1 MKSLLSDI
9 KTSNTQLICTKV
21 IVFLT
26 FLLIPFLG
34 GNDLALF
41 YVNIDRFWI
50 ENIFTVLLI
59 FSIALLY
66 LGGYKN
72 QSDFFR
78 FFKFFLPFFALT
90 IISLGYSWNP
100 FGTILSINVLVLAA
114 CSVYL
119 FSLCPWKTIC
129 LAGLVSGG
137 VGCSVSAFIQHLV
150 LFPNLVSAFQQGMYA
165 HILKEQSSIP
175 FSSYSHHNMLGGYL
189 AFIFPLALYFVLWRK
204 EITAAG
210 GSIAASA
217 LIVAGV
223 VLSST
228 RIGLG
233 IVVLCLLATL
243 VLLLAARR
251 AKTGIPKLCGVLV
264 LGIIVSYSMLHMG
277 GTPKGA
283 GVQAVIAS
291 KTKAVYKDLGT
302 LNTRTDIWKNAFSA
316 FKNKPV
322 LGFGAGAFEYG
333 YRRYYDGGSYTIA
346 AHSTLVK
353 TGVELGIAGI
363 LAFLF
368 YLLGIALG
376 VKRRSKEQEPVFNFL
391 LLSALCGFLFGLIDF
406 SFDVTSHVV
415 TFFVVTSYFF
425 GTKPI
430 APRSEANSR
439 QGWKDFLVLFGATV
453 CLVGSLGFNGRLGVY
468 RAEMEAAG
476 SFQEDGLLVPA
487 LGVYRDAMKS
497 MPFLSGPYAGASS
510 VLVTTAGAER
520 NEKTRNEMIRE
531 LREYLDIMERMNDKD
546 SERYLSMARGFAA
559 LGDRKKADTYF
570 GEAVKYYPSSPR
582 YTCEIA
588 AYYFSLGLYDK
599 AIGCIRAFDQYIP
612 KFRTPHNPRGV
623 YIYDMRD
630 LESSVE
636 FARGNR
642 TAALAIARRNL
653 EDAQGGVFV
662 TTSARSRKFI
672 ARDEL
677 LRRLLEKV
685 TLLEG
690 SRL

>member
-9 KTSNTQLICTKV
+9 KTSKAQLNCTKAV
-21 IVFLT
+21 VFLT
-26 FLLIPFLG
+26 FLVIPFLG

-72 QSDFFR
+72 PSDFFR

-90 IISLGYSWNP
+90 IISLAYSWNP
-100 FGTILSINVLVLAA
+100 FGTVLSINVLVLAA

-119 FSLCPWKTIC
+119 FSICPWKTIC

-137 VGCSVSAFIQHLV
+137 AGCSISAFIQHLV

-189 AFIFPLALYFVLWRK
+189 AFIFPLALYFALWRK
-204 EITAAG
+204 ETAAVG
-210 GSIAASA
+210 ASIAVPA

-233 IVVLCLLATL
+233 IVVLCLLAAFAFLL
-243 VLLLAARR
+243 VGRR
-251 AKTGIPKLCGVLV
+251 AKTGIPKICGVVV
-264 LGIIVSYSMLHMG
+264 LAIIVSYSMLHMG
-277 GTPKGA
+277 GTPKGP
-283 GVQAVIAS
+283 GVQAVIVS

-302 LNTRTDIWKNAFSA
+302 LNTRTDIWKNAYSA

-322 LGFGAGAFEYG
+322 LGFGPGAFEYG

-368 YLLGIALG
+368 YLLGVALG
-376 VKRRSKEQEPVFNFL
+376 VKHHSKEQEPVFNFL
-391 LLSALCGFLFGLIDF
+391 LLSALSGFLFGLIDF
-406 SFDVTSHVV
+406 SFDVTSHVI

-425 GTKPI
+425 GTQPVV
-430 APRSEANSR
+430 PRSEGNSR
-439 QGWKDFLVLFGATV
+439 RGWKDFLVFFAATV
-453 CLVGSLGFNGRLGVY
+453 CLVGSLGLNGRLGVY

-487 LGVYRDAMKS
+487 LGVYREAMKS
-497 MPFLSGPYAGASS
+497 MPFLSGPYAGAAS
-510 VLVTTAGAER
+510 VLVTAARAER

-546 SERYLSMARGFAA
+546 SERYLTLAQGFAA
-559 LGDRKKADTYF
+559 LGDRRKADTYF

-588 AYYFSLGLYDK
+588 AYYFSLGLYDE
-599 AIGCIRAFDQYIP
+599 AIGYIRAFDRYIP

-630 LESSVE
+630 LESSIE

-642 TAALAIARRNL
+642 AGALALARRNL

-662 TTSARSRKFI
+662 TTSARSKKFI

-677 LRRLLEKV
+677 LRRLQERV